1 MKTLTISTSML
12 KLRELADVTRLALLA
27 IMLALGFVMMFIVQR
42 FGVVVAFLGLLLIA
56 LFVFIL
62 PMALRQAIGL
72 IGALR
77 ARLAW
82 WHGLWLSLFLSEL
95 TFRVRTS
102 EAIKEASLDAWAAYR
117 ISLVGIVA
125 FALGV
130 RLVLRQTEWVGS
142 LFRGLP
148 GVLSAYALI
157 CVASTSWS
165 VYPAWTLYKSLE
177 YCVDV
182 AVIAA
187 ILTTVASAEI
197 YKTLFD
203 WTWGLYILLVSSVW
217 AGVVVWP
224 TEALQPSH
232 GVLGASLAGV
242 VPAVASNGVGEM
254 GAVLAIVALARLLS
268 SSGSERNL
276 ALYSLLLLASLV
288 TLVLSE
294 TRSAITGFLVGVAL
308 LLLFT
313 GRVALLVSSTLVG
326 LAVLASSA
334 GGLIG
339 EYFVRGQ
346 SRELF
351 SSLSGRVGWWEFG
364 WYEFLKN
371 PLTGLGAYTSRFEVL
386 AKIGES
392 EASTIHNTYMEVI
405 VGTSFWGLVPVLV
418 ALFAT
423 WWILIRCLR
432 NYVPSSRERGMALEA
447 VGVLAV
453 VSVRS
458 MFTTQLIAHPSLSF
472 LLIVGYAEFL
482 RRQWASGRTSRRPNP
497 NSDSPM
503 NPEDYR
509 ASKRPPCPVQC

>member
-1 MKTLTISTSML
+1 ML
-12 KLRELADVTRLALLA
+12 KVHELVDNTKLALLA
-27 IMLALGFVMMFIVQR
+27 MTLALGFVLTFVVQR
-42 FGVVVAFLGLLLIA
+42 FGAVVAFLSLLLIP

-72 IGALR
+72 ISALR

-82 WHGLWLSLFLSEL
+82 WHGLWLLLFLSEF

-102 EAIKEASLDAWAAYR
+102 EAIKEASLDTWAAYR

-125 FALGV
+125 LALGF
-130 RLVLRQTEWVGS
+130 RLVLRQTAWVGS

-157 CVASTSWS
+157 CVASTAWS

-177 YCVDV
+177 YWVDI
-182 AVIAA
+182 ALIAA
-187 ILTTVASAEI
+187 IVTTVASAEI

-203 WTWGLYILLVSSVW
+203 WTWGLYILLLFSVW
-217 AGVVVWP
+217 AGVLVWP
-224 TEALQPSH
+224 TEALQPSS
-232 GVLGASLAGV
+232 GVLGISLTGV

-268 SSGSERNL
+268 SSGSERNR
-276 ALYSLLLLASLV
+276 ALYSLLLLAGLV
-288 TLVLSE
+288 TLVLSQ
-294 TRSAITGFLVGVAL
+294 TRSAITGFLLGVAL

-313 GRVALLVSSTLVG
+313 GRAALLVSAILAGLV
-326 LAVLASSA
+326 VLASSA
-334 GGLIG
+334 GGLLG
-339 EYFVRGQ
+339 EYFLRGQ

-351 SSLSGRVGWWEFG
+351 SSLSGRVGWWVFG
-364 WYEFLKN
+364 WHEFLKN
-371 PLTGLGAYTSRFEVL
+371 PLMGLGAYTARFEVL

-392 EASTIHNTYMEVI
+392 ETSTIHNTYMEVI

-418 ALFAT
+418 ALFAI

-432 NYVPSSRERGMALEA
+432 NYVPRSRERGMALEA
-447 VGVLAV
+447 VAVLAV

-458 MFTTQLIAHPSLSF
+458 LFTTQLIAHPSLSF
-472 LLIVGYAEFL
+472 LLILGYAEFL
-482 RRQWASGRTSRRPNP
+482 RRQWASGNQQGSE
-497 NSDSPM
+497 S
-503 NPEDYR
+503 
-509 ASKRPPCPVQC
+509 Q